1 MATISKRL
9 RIIATLVVLAL
20 VVILVAVFAYNY
32 DARPPSPQDTDV
44 TQTPQPSKDDETRK
58 MPSKVTSALSD
69 STHVIHG
76 HVVQPNGEP
85 MSNATVR
92 VITPGSTEPREVHT
106 NTSGAFRVEELPLD
120 FYAVEA
126 TQEGFGPAVV
136 IGVVPGGAPL
146 RLILQTGREIDG
158 ELLRRGKA
166 VSGGVVHIG
175 GPGMFPQRSQSA
187 ERNGRFRIG
196 GLQLGAYELIAVAPG
211 LSSGFVHGI
220 HIDSDDV
227 DDDEKGEDD
236 SVQLEM
242 RTAPTVTL
250 RFRGRRSSP
259 EIETGVVTIA
269 PRPIHVLAL
278 NALIHDGEAT
288 IDFLPPGEYWIR
300 VRAPGFM
307 PHEGR
312 FWITKEGGE
321 LDIALKRGATI
332 DGEVVDQANNPI
344 PGAKLRAVVETESE
358 GSYDLNKGIFERFHR
373 LARPDGTPFWWPTSR
388 YTTDRQGH
396 FEISGIPEGKVTL
409 VAQKSEY
416 SVAMSRPLNVQHD
429 ERYHGIRIVLESG
442 RALRGRVEDQKGGA
456 LSGASVSIA
465 PRALPAWIAG
475 RSILTDRSGAF
486 VFEDLPQD
494 VQITVRHPD
503 YEIITQT
510 LVLGP
515 SGKDDLI
522 IKMDAPS
529 LRQYEGR
536 VLRTQRGPAKGA
548 RVWFMSGSSRV
559 PVCSAVTDNKGQFKA
574 TSCTAKPDRI
584 IIYLDGYAPLLKEL
598 VNPDTAEDWVLRAG
612 GELEVVSQRQ
622 PMHVRVEPDFFLPAH
637 AAKNTSFDL
646 DRWERHTIQRLAP
659 GKYNVVCSADGYA
672 PSHTEVTVKSGTRS
686 EAVCPHPQRVAQQD
700 LIVVDRMG
708 APVDGA
714 EVWFDDPKSSKRKS
728 TDSKGRVSLEG
739 DPGRWITATAS
750 HADWGQG
757 ETVFQLSSEES
768 EALPIRLEYPMGGKD
783 QAAFIVMLGEWGLD
797 VVKDNRTLVIN
808 SARGDSPAN
817 NIGFRR
823 GDKLLWARKLGRSRL
838 SVGVQRRHHVVVFEL
853 VQGAL

>member
-1 MATISKRL
+1 MATTSKRI
-9 RIIATLVVLAL
+9 RIIATLVVLA
-20 VVILVAVFAYNY
+20 VVAILVIVFAYNY
-32 DARPPSPQDTDV
+32 ETGPI
-44 TQTPQPSKDDETRK
+44 TPQGTGTSQTRPTSKEEGTHK
-58 MPSKVTSALSD
+58 KPSKVTSALSD

-76 HVVQPNGEP
+76 TVVQPNGEP

-92 VITPGSTEPREVHT
+92 IINPGSTEPREVQT
-106 NTSGAFRVEELPLD
+106 NTSGAFRVEALPLD

-126 TQEGFGPAVV
+126 TQVGFGPAVV
-136 IGVVPGGAPL
+136 IGVVPGGAAL

-175 GPGMFPQRSQSA
+175 GPGMFPQRSQPA
-187 ERNGRFRIG
+187 ERNGRFLIG
-196 GLQLGAYELIAVAPG
+196 GLQLGAYEVIAVAPG
-211 LSSGFVHGI
+211 LSSGFVDHI
-220 HIDSDDV
+220 HIDSDEEDA
-227 DDDEKGEDD
+227 ETGEDD

-242 RTAPTVTL
+242 LTAPTVTL
-250 RFRGRRSSP
+250 RFRGRRGLP
-259 EIETGVVTIA
+259 DIETGVVTIA

-312 FWITKEGGE
+312 FWVTKEGGE
-321 LDIALKRGATI
+321 LDIVLKRGATI

-344 PGAKLRAVVETESE
+344 AGARLRAVVETESE
-358 GSYDLNKGIFERFHR
+358 GSYDLSKGVFERFHR

-388 YTTDRQGH
+388 YTTDRHGH

-409 VAQKSEY
+409 IAQKSEY

-429 ERYHGIRIVLESG
+429 ERYHGIRIELENG
-442 RALRGRVEDQKGGA
+442 RPLRGRVEDQKGGA

-465 PRALPAWIAG
+465 PSALPAWLAG

-486 VFEDLPQD
+486 VFQDLPKE

-503 YEIITQT
+503 YDIVTQT
-510 LVLGP
+510 LALSP
-515 SGKDDLI
+515 SGKDDLV

-529 LRQYEGR
+529 LRQYTGR

-548 RVWFMSGSSRV
+548 RVWFMSGTSRV
-559 PVCSAVTDNKGQFKA
+559 PVCSAMSDNKGQFKA
-574 TSCTAKPDRI
+574 VSCTTKPDSV
-584 IIYLDGYAPLLKEL
+584 IIYLDGYAPLIKEL
-598 VNPDTAEDWVLRAG
+598 VNPDNPEDWVLRAG
-612 GELEVVSQRQ
+612 GELDVVSQRQ
-622 PMHVRVEPDFFLPAH
+622 PMHVRVEPDFYLPSH
-637 AAKNTSFDL
+637 AAQNTSIDL

-659 GKYNVVCSADGYA
+659 GTYNVVCSTEGYA
-672 PSHTEVTVKSGTRS
+672 PARTEVTVVSGQRAD
-686 EAVCPHPQRVAQQD
+686 AVCPHPQRIAQQN
-700 LIVVDRMG
+700 LIVVDKMG

-714 EVWFDDPKSSKRKS
+714 EVWFDDPKTSQRKS
-728 TDSKGRVSLEG
+728 TDGKGRVSLEG
-739 DPGRWITATAS
+739 DPGRWVTATAS

-757 ETVFQLSSEES
+757 ETVFQLSSDES
-768 EALPIRLEYPMGGKD
+768 EALPIRLEYPIGGKD
-783 QAAFIVMLGEWGLD
+783 QATFIEMLDDWGLD
-797 VVKDNRTLVIN
+797 VVKDNFSLIIN
-808 SARGDSPAN
+808 SARSSSPAN

-823 GDKLLWARKLGRSRL
+823 GDKLLWARKVGRARL